1 MEKGGS
7 QMSSREETQL
17 EFYERL
23 IRTHHKELLR
33 LASIWLYQRAN
44 DAVDFGRAEEAV
56 QETFTI
62 AWEKRE
68 ILMEHPNPIAWLNI
82 ALKMSLKTWFETIK
96 NGQSACF
103 GFRQNRFNQLQV
115 RTWNW
120 RELSHQKIWIY

>member
-56 QETFTI
+56 QETSQ
-62 AWEKRE
+62 
-68 ILMEHPNPIAWLNI
+68 
-82 ALKMSLKTWFETIK
+82 SLGKKER
-96 NGQSACF
+96 S
-103 GFRQNRFNQLQV
+103 
-115 RTWNW
+115 
-120 RELSHQKIWIY
+120 

>member
-44 DAVDFGRAEEAV
+44 DAVDFGRAGRSSSGNFHNRLGKKRDPDGASQSNRLAQYCV
-56 QETFTI
+56 
-62 AWEKRE
+62 EKC
-68 ILMEHPNPIAWLNI
+68 H
-82 ALKMSLKTWFETIK
+82 
-96 NGQSACF
+96 
-103 GFRQNRFNQLQV
+103 
-115 RTWNW
+115 
-120 RELSHQKIWIY
+120 

>member
-1 MEKGGS
+1 
-7 QMSSREETQL
+7 MSSREETQL

-62 AWEKRE
+62 AWEKKRD
-68 ILMEHPNPIAWLNI
+68 PDGA
-82 ALKMSLKTWFETIK
+82 S
-96 NGQSACF
+96 QS
-103 GFRQNRFNQLQV
+103 NRLAQYCV
-115 RTWNW
+115 
-120 RELSHQKIWIY
+120 EKCH